1 MFWVRLVTVV
11 TDFGRLYLWLVVIGE
26 LTSKDDLTSQPLN
39 KFLELQR
46 TLVFVLS
53 LIGARTFILL

>member
-53 LIGARTFILL
+53 LIGARTFKLL